1 MRSCIYEGAV
11 RHSRSAPVRHEFEYR
26 FFQLYLDLDELDTVF
41 RGRWLWSTRRPAPAR
56 FHRGDHLGDPRT
68 PLAEAV
74 RELVAL
80 EHGVRP
86 EGPIRLL
93 THLRYF
99 GYCMNPV
106 SFYYCFAPGTD
117 SLDFV
122 VAEINNTPW
131 GERFCYVL
139 DTRGE
144 EGRLHRFRKRF
155 HVSPFMGMDLEYR
168 WRFTPPGRELLVEME
183 NWEAGER
190 LFGAT
195 LKLGRVPISTAS
207 LSRMLT
213 VYPLVT
219 VKVIRGIY
227 WEALRLWIKSAP
239 FHPHPKCQVQER
251 GRVG

>member
-11 RHSRSAPVRHEFEYR
+11 RHSRTAPVRHEFEYR

-41 RGRWLWSTRRPAPAR
+41 RGRWLWSARRPAPAR
-56 FHRGDHLGDPRT
+56 FHRADHLGDPQM
-68 PLAEAV
+68 PLDEAV
-74 RELVAL
+74 RDLVAH

-86 EGPIRLL
+86 KGPIRLL

-106 SFYYCFAPGTD
+106 SFYYCFGPEADT
-117 SLDFV
+117 LDFV

-139 DTRGE
+139 DTRGAE
-144 EGRLHRFRKRF
+144 DRLHRFGKRF

-168 WRFTPPGRELLVEME
+168 WRFTTPGRELRVTME

-195 LKLGRVPISTAS
+195 LELGRVPISTAS
-207 LSRMLT
+207 LSRMLAL
-213 VYPLVT
+213 YPLVT
-219 VKVIRGIY
+219 VKVIQGIY

-239 FHPHPKCQVQER
+239 FYPHPRSRVQER
-251 GRVG
+251 GRPR